1 MDRSRTDRIIADW
14 DRVSR
19 QARRP
24 ALPRRTAVTIALP
37 GSTIAGIAVL
47 VVAIAAAG
55 VWLSLPRGDGSP
67 GASAAASPTGASV
80 AEGSIPRCEALPRI
94 SAPAERYR
102 DLPIYVANEQ
112 PTEEIR
118 AWAAGKPG
126 FEELWIDREH
136 LGWITV
142 AFSVDAQA
150 RQAELKELFPDVG
163 VVAVGVDWTMAELET
178 LQQRVSD
185 EIGPLFPVSSWTSV
199 TQGVVGIGVGVLREE
214 RIAAIEQRFEGEPI
228 CIEGADPADVPAA
241 GPQPQQGDG
250 WRLLADEQGA
260 GRPYRTGIATD
271 QASYERLW
279 TDIGLSGEPPPVDFE
294 AEAVI
299 WFGAVYGSGCANLRL
314 DDVVVDREQ
323 ALVHA
328 EIVLVDF
335 PAACND
341 DANPHAYLVAL
352 ERAKLPSG
360 PFAIQL
366 GADDP
371 PAGVPEERT
380 LVDVDLSRPGA
391 VVGPGDVHPDPA
403 LPEPFV
409 LEPGSIIEPE
419 VEYPYRLF
427 VHCGIEWLGRFND
440 VAWRADV
447 PDGVLDFIP
456 PEWQTAVDAS
466 QTIELSIVLRTDPEP
481 VIMATASGY
490 TVTYRPTTEEL
501 KNCR

>member
-1 MDRSRTDRIIADW
+1 M
-14 DRVSR
+14 
-19 QARRP
+19 
-24 ALPRRTAVTIALP
+24 
-37 GSTIAGIAVL
+37 GST
-47 VVAIAAAG
+47 
-55 VWLSLPRGDGSP
+55 
-67 GASAAASPTGASV
+67 
-80 AEGSIPRCEALPRI
+80 PRCEDVSRI

-102 DLPIYVANEQ
+102 DSPIYVANEQ

-142 AFSVDAQA
+142 AFSVDAEA
-150 RQAELKELFPDVG
+150 RQAEFEKLFPEVG
-163 VVAVGVDWTMAELET
+163 VVAVGVDWTIAELET

-199 TQGVVGIGVGVLREE
+199 TQGVVGIGVGVLKPD
-214 RIAAIEQRFEGEPI
+214 RIAAIEERFAGEPI
-228 CIEGADPADVPAA
+228 CIEGADPADVPVA
-241 GPQPQQGDG
+241 GPQPQQGEG

-260 GRPYRTGIATD
+260 GHPYRTGIATD
-271 QASYERLW
+271 QASYDRLW
-279 TDIGLSGEPPPVDFE
+279 TDIGLSGDPPPVDFQSE
-294 AEAVI
+294 VVI
-299 WFGAVYGSGCANLRL
+299 WFGAVFGSSCPNLRL
-314 DDVVVDREQ
+314 DDVVVEREK

-328 EIVLVDF
+328 EIVLVDS
-335 PAACND
+335 PAACTA

-366 GADDP
+366 GAEDP

-391 VVGPGDVHPDPA
+391 VAGPQDVGPDPS

-419 VEYPYRLF
+419 VEYPYRLS
-427 VHCGIEWLGRFND
+427 VRCGVGWLGPFND

-447 PDGVLDFIP
+447 PGGALNAVP
-456 PEWQTAVDAS
+456 PEWRTAVDTS
-466 QTIELSIVLRTDPEP
+466 SESIELSIILRTDPEP
-481 VIMATASGY
+481 VIMATANGH
-490 TVTYRPTTEEL
+490 TLRYRPTTEEL
-501 KNCR
+501 PGCV